1 MKRFLIPYN
10 IGFDYSFALEFI
22 TKLLSC
28 ISCLSLSLSLSV
40 QWCSL
45 SLFLSLIQ
53 SKDTRSLSLSFSRLR
68 VPMFSTKCRLPF
80 QSSIFND
87 SLCLSFH
94 IQVITVGQGL
104 FSLCCA
110 FILQLALF
118 LSFSLSLFHSL
129 SFFHSLFH
137 SLSLSLF
144 HSFSLSRVNLRPKT
158 SPPSSF
164 KAKFERWAS
173 APTQLQTPTPTR
185 TTTPTTTTGSAQ
197 TSNQFR
203 LPQC

>member
-28 ISCLSLSLSLSV
+28 ISCLSLSLSFCPMMLS
-40 QWCSL
+40 
-45 SLFLSLIQ
+45 LSLIQ

-137 SLSLSLF
+137 S
-144 HSFSLSRVNLRPKT
+144 FSLSRVNLRPKT

-164 KAKFERWAS
+164 KAKFER
-173 APTQLQTPTPTR
+173 
-185 TTTPTTTTGSAQ
+185 
-197 TSNQFR
+197 
-203 LPQC
+203 